1 MKKILTIALLL
12 FSFSVFGQYDRKGI
26 LVSSSLGFSKK
37 DFTFENFNQG
47 QNNFPPPTATTKN
60 TDLAIEMSYVS
71 SQKFM
76 IGLGYISTKLESTNS
91 STQFIFNSATAGN
104 IPTTFTDINSN
115 TISGLTLH
123 MRYSQNIFSNCI
135 FSLKFTYLNLK
146 GETKFENFSIPSF
159 SNNFRQNRTTNF
171 SFNEARLSPSIHYF
185 ISKKFGCYIETMG
198 LNLNF
203 SDSRKTNKDID
214 YNFDLNPNT
223 WRVGL
228 FYFIPTKAS
237 E

>member
-12 FSFSVFGQYDRKGI
+12 FNFSVFGQYDRKGI

-37 DFTFENFNQG
+37 GFTFKNFNQG
-47 QNNFPPPTATTKN
+47 QNNFPPPTSTNKN

-71 SQKFM
+71 SEKFM
-76 IGLGYISTKLESTNS
+76 IGLGYIFNKFESTNS
-91 STQFIFNSATAGN
+91 STQFIFNQVTGGSV
-104 IPTTFTDINSN
+104 PSVFTSINSS

-146 GETKFENFSIPSF
+146 DDSKTENFSTPSS
-159 SNNFRQNRTTNF
+159 SNNFGQNSTTNLG
-171 SFNEARLSPSIHYF
+171 FNEARFSPSIHYF
-185 ISKKFGCYIETMG
+185 ISKRFGCYIETMG

-203 SDSRKTNKDID
+203 SDSRKSNTDID